1 MSETF
6 SKMAALLAYP
16 EPDYRDRLDACL
28 RAFEPAHDGGRC
40 LAPLQQFRAVIED
53 LDIPQLQ
60 ELFIQTFD
68 LNPVC
73 SLEMGWHLF
82 GENYDRGLLLV
93 RMRRELRR
101 HGLVEASELPD
112 HLSHA
117 LLLLDR
123 MERETA
129 ADFAAAIVLP
139 ALAKMLQAMKGKLNP
154 FENILLA
161 AEQALRGAYPEIP
174 AMAAPN
180 QPPLRVL
187 A

>member
-1 MSETF
+1 MTGTF
-6 SKMAALLAYP
+6 TSLAALLTYP
-16 EPDYRDRLDACL
+16 EEDYRERIEAC
-28 RAFEPAHDGGRC
+28 GRG
-40 LAPLQQFRAVIED
+40 LQSSGEETQALVESFRTALQD
-53 LDIPQLQ
+53 LDTAQLQ

-73 SLEMGWHLF
+73 SLEKGWHLF

-101 HGLVEASELPD
+101 HGLVETSELPD

-123 MERETA
+123 MEREQAT
-129 ADFAAAIVLP
+129 DFAAAIVLP
-139 ALAKMLQAMKGKLNP
+139 ALAKMLLAMKDKQNP
-154 FENILLA
+154 FENVLQA

-174 AMAAPN
+174 ALAAPE
-180 QPPLRVL
+180 QPALRVL

>member
-6 SKMAALLAYP
+6 SKLAALLTYP
-16 EPDYRDRLDACL
+16 EPDYRERIDACL
-28 RAFEPAHDGGRC
+28 GAFEPAHDCGRR
-40 LAPLQQFRAVIED
+40 LALLQQFRAAIED
-53 LDIPQLQ
+53 LDTPQLQ

-68 LNPVC
+68 LSPVC

-101 HGLVEASELPD
+101 HGLVETSELPD

-123 MERETA
+123 MEREGA

-139 ALAKMLQAMKGKLNP
+139 ALAKMLPAVKDKQNP
-154 FENILLA
+154 FENVLLA
-161 AEQALRGAYPEIP
+161 AEQAVRAAYPEIP
-174 AMAAPN
+174 AMAASN

>member
-1 MSETF
+1 MRGTF
-6 SKMAALLAYP
+6 SSLAALLAYP
-16 EPDYRDRLDACL
+16 EAGYGERIDACL
-28 RAFEPAHDGGRC
+28 RSFESSPGLAAC
-40 LAPLQQFRAVIED
+40 LEQFRAVVRD
-53 LDIPQLQ
+53 LDTPQLQ

-101 HGLVEASELPD
+101 HGLVESGELPD
-112 HLSHA
+112 HFSYA

-123 MERETA
+123 MEREEA
-129 ADFAAAIVLP
+129 AEFAAAVMLP
-139 ALAKMLQAMKGKLNP
+139 ALAKMLLAMKDKLNP
-154 FENILLA
+154 FENVLLA

-174 AMAAPN
+174 AMTASQ
-180 QPPLRVL
+180 QPALRVL